1 VHRIASADRRHRAR
15 ARVVVAAMETLESV
29 LANLSLFEGLRADEI
44 GRVARKFAVDD
55 LAAGAVRDLGD
66 GPDEARLVIVVNGRV
81 ALDVETGGTRGRSIL
96 EPGDRYGEM
105 ALLSGYARAVHVVAD
120 EASTIA
126 TIDRAGFDALLAEF
140 PAIALPLA
148 DELSRELHAKN
159 DAVRELLELHAEE
172 LPKEELAGAID
183 ERRRVIA
190 RAGARVARLS
200 PRALFRKLVTQQG
213 AEPPFWI
220 LIGFIVSLGLARLV
234 VYMILK
240 YHLEK
245 QLFALVPGNDPN
257 PMHVHHFNYG
267 LMLIGT
273 AGLAA
278 LLPFGRRALRVLA
291 FVFGFGCGLVFDEFA
306 LIWNLNPEY
315 ANPSS
320 LIACGVA
327 AAVLVQMTYF
337 RRFWR
342 AVARRAYLSMRSG
355 R

>member
-1 VHRIASADRRHRAR
+1 
-15 ARVVVAAMETLESV
+15 MQELESV
-29 LANLSLFEGLRADEI
+29 LAHVSLFENLRLDEV
-44 GRVARKFAVDD
+44 GRAARAFEIAK
-55 LAAGAVRDLGD
+55 LATGESRDFSGGAQQ
-66 GPDEARLVIVVNGRV
+66 ARLLVVVHGSVVI
-81 ALDVETGGTRGRSIL
+81 DVETGGARARAIL
-96 EPGDRYGEM
+96 HAGDRYGEM
-105 ALLSGYARAVHVVAD
+105 ELVSGHARGFRLEARG
-120 EASTIA
+120 ASTIA
-126 TIDRAGFDALLAEF
+126 TIDRVGFDALLAEF

-159 DAVRELLELHAEE
+159 DAVRELLELHAEN
-172 LPKEELAGAID
+172 LPAAHLEAAID
-183 ERRRVIA
+183 ERRAVIA
-190 RAGARVARLS
+190 GRGANPSRLT
-200 PRALFRKLVTQQG
+200 PRAIFRKLVVQEG

-220 LIGFIVSLGLARLV
+220 LVGFIVSLGLARLV

-267 LMLIGT
+267 LILIGT

-291 FVFGFGCGLVFDEFA
+291 FAFGFGCGLVFDEFA

-327 AAVLVQMTYF
+327 AAVLVQITYF
-337 RRFWR
+337 RRYW
-342 AVARRAYLSMRSG
+342 AALARRALASVRG
-355 R
+355 VR

>member
-1 VHRIASADRRHRAR
+1 
-15 ARVVVAAMETLESV
+15 MLPLESV
-29 LANLSLFEGLRADEI
+29 LANVSLFESLRPDEI
-44 GRVARKFAVDD
+44 GRAARAFTVEK
-55 LAAGAVRDLGD
+55 LAAGDERDIAAD
-66 GPDEARLVIVVNGRV
+66 AESARLVVVVTGRI
-81 ALDVETGGTRGRSIL
+81 ALDVRTGGTHGRSIL

-105 ALLSGYARAVHVVAD
+105 ALVSGHARAMHLEAE

-126 TIDRAGFDALLAEF
+126 TIDRSGFDRLLADF

-148 DELSRELHAKN
+148 DELSRELHAKH

-172 LPKEELAGAID
+172 LPKDQLSAAVD
-183 ERRRVIA
+183 ERRSVIA
-190 RAGARVARLS
+190 RRGARVARLT
-200 PRALFRKLVTQQG
+200 PRALFHKLVAQQG

-220 LIGFIVSLGLARLV
+220 LVGFIVSLGLARLV

-267 LMLIGT
+267 LLMIGA

-278 LLPFGRRALRVLA
+278 LLPFGRRALRGLA
-291 FVFGFGCGLVFDEFA
+291 FAFGFGCGLVFDEFA

-320 LIACGVA
+320 LVACGIA
-327 AAVLVQMTYF
+327 AAVLVQLTYF
-337 RRFWR
+337 RGYWR
-342 AVARRAYLSMRSG
+342 ALARRAFLSMRGG

>member
-1 VHRIASADRRHRAR
+1 
-15 ARVVVAAMETLESV
+15 METLESI
-29 LANLSLFEGLRADEI
+29 LANVSIFEGLRADEL
-44 GRVARKFAVDD
+44 GRLARAFELCD
-55 LAAGAVRDLGD
+55 LAIDETRDFGD
-66 GPDEARLVIVVNGRV
+66 GPHDGRLVVVVRGRV
-81 ALDVETGGTRGRSIL
+81 ALDVRTGGTKGLSIL
-96 EPGDRYGEM
+96 DPGDRYGEM
-105 ALLSGYARAVHVVAD
+105 ALVSGYTRAMHLRAEQPSVV
-120 EASTIA
+120 A
-126 TIDRAGFDALLAEF
+126 TIDRTGFEKLLADF
-140 PAIALPLA
+140 PAVALPLA

-172 LPKEELAGAID
+172 LPKEHLAAAID

-190 RAGARVARLS
+190 RRGAHVSRLT
-200 PRALFRKLVTQQG
+200 PRALFRKLVQQQG

-220 LIGFIVSLGLARLV
+220 LVGFIVSLGLARLV
-234 VYMILK
+234 VHMILK

-267 LMLIGT
+267 LLLIGS

-278 LLPFGRRALRVLA
+278 LLPLGRRALRTLA
-291 FVFGFGCGLVFDEFA
+291 FAFGFGCGLVFDEFA

-320 LIACGVA
+320 LIASGVV
-327 AAVLVQMTYF
+327 AAVLLQLVYF
-337 RRFWR
+337 RRFWG
-342 AVARRAYLSMRSG
+342 ALARRALLSARGG